1 MTYLFLFFMFFFFS
15 LFCIYFNNYFFI
27 EYLFFYLNSCLLV
40 YVILFDWMSLM
51 FISFVFLIS
60 SMILI
65 YSLEYMNFD
74 FNKNRFL
81 LLMNFFIMF
90 MIMLIISPNLISILM
105 GWDGLG
111 LVSFCLVLFY
121 QSKKSYSSG
130 FVTVILNRLG
140 DLFIIISLIWMMN
153 FGSWNFLFLNYF
165 FNLNYLFNIMLM
177 ILLASLTKSAQ
188 IPFSSWLPL
197 AMAAPTP
204 VSSLVH
210 SSTLVTA
217 GVYLMIRFNEIFMSF
232 NISFF
237 LMIISCL
244 TMFMS
249 GLNAIFEFDLKKI
262 IAFSTLS
269 QMSFMFMILCLG
281 KFDMCFFYLL
291 MHALFKSMMFLS
303 AGILIMNMNNN
314 QDIRKM
320 GGLINYLPFCSLIFI
335 FTLMSLCGFPF
346 FCSFYSKDLIFE
358 YFLMFNLNFFFFF
371 FFIVSFIL
379 TFFYSIRVIYYL
391 MMMNFSMMNYL
402 FMIKFE
408 SKILI
413 LSMLLIILIMIFFG
427 SFFMWLMFYKF
438 EFIILEFYLKL
449 LALMFFFF
457 SFWFFFE
464 LINFL
469 YSLNYFFSFFF
480 LFFFSLMWNLLFFK
494 IYFFLNKFLFLSFF
508 SLKFIEV
515 GWIEYNLNLNI
526 FFLFKNLISFS
537 QKVFLNSYKLYILVF
552 FFWFFIIFLFNF

>member
-1 MTYLFLFFMFFFFS
+1 MFFFFFS
-15 LFCIYFNNYFFI
+15 LFCIYFNSYFFI

-40 YVILFDWMSLM
+40 YVILIDWMSLM

-90 MIMLIISPNLISILM
+90 MVMLIISPNLISILM

-121 QSKKSYSSG
+121 QNKKSYSSG

-140 DLFIIISLIWMMN
+140 DLFIIISLIWMLN

-165 FNLNYLFNIMLM
+165 FNLHYLFNIMLM
-177 ILLASLTKSAQ
+177 ILFASLTKSAQ
-188 IPFSSWLPL
+188 VPFSSWLPL

-217 GVYLMIRFNEIFMSF
+217 GIYLMIRFNWIFMNF
-232 NISFF
+232 YFYNY
-237 LMIISCL
+237 LLIISCL
-244 TMFMS
+244 TMLMS
-249 GLNAIFEFDLKKI
+249 GLNAIYEFDLKKI

-281 KFDMCFFYLL
+281 KIEMCFFYLL

-303 AGILIMNMNNN
+303 AGILILNMNNN

-320 GGLINYLPFCSLIFI
+320 GGLVNYLPFCSFI
-335 FTLMSLCGFPF
+335 FMLTLMSLCGFPF

-358 YFLMFNLNFFFFF
+358 YFIMVDMNFIFYFLFLISFF
-371 FFIVSFIL
+371 L

-391 MMMNFSMMNYL
+391 MMMNFSMFNYL
-402 FMIKFE
+402 MMIKFE
-408 SKILI
+408 SNILI
-413 LSMLLIILIMIFFG
+413 YSMVFISFLMLFFG
-427 SFFMWLMFYKF
+427 SFFMWVLFIKFDLML
-438 EFIILEFYLKL
+438 LEFKFKILTL
-449 LALMFFFF
+449 LILFF
-457 SFWFFFE
+457 SIWFFFE
-464 LINFL
+464 MNNFL
-469 YSLNYFFSFFF
+469 FSMKYFLSLFKI
-480 LFFFSLMWNLLFFK
+480 FFFSSMWNLLYLK
-494 IYFFLNKFLFLSFF
+494 VNFFLNNFLFIGSYMYKLIENGWVENMFNSYFF
-508 SLKFIEV
+508 
-515 GWIEYNLNLNI
+515 
-526 FFLFKNLISFS
+526 FFLKKMFIYNQNI
-537 QKVFLNSYKLYILVF
+537 FLNSWKVFILLF
-552 FFWFFIIFLFNF
+552 FMWFFIIFMFNL

>member
-1 MTYLFLFFMFFFFS
+1 MIFFILGLCLIYFKKFYFIEYKFFFF
-15 LFCIYFNNYFFI
+15 
-27 EYLFFYLNSCLLV
+27 NSCMIV
-40 YVILFDWMSLM
+40 YVILLDWMSLM

-60 SMILI
+60 SMILL
-65 YSLEYMNFD
+65 YSMEYMNYD

-81 LLMNFFIMF
+81 MLMNFFIMF
-90 MIMLIISPNLISILM
+90 MFFLIISPNLISILL

-111 LVSFCLVLFY
+111 MVSFCLVIFY
-121 QSKKSYSSG
+121 QNKKSYSSG
-130 FVTVILNRLG
+130 MVTVILNRLG
-140 DLFIIISLIWMMN
+140 DLFIIMSMIWMLN
-153 FGSWNFLFLNYF
+153 FGSWNFILINYYS
-165 FNLNYLFNIMLM
+165 NLNYLFFISLM
-177 ILLASLTKSAQ
+177 IMFASLTKSAQ

-217 GVYLMIRFNEIFMSF
+217 GIYLMIRFNEIFLKFSF
-232 NISFF
+232 LNY
-237 LMIISCL
+237 LMVISCL

-281 KFDMCFFYLL
+281 KIDMCFFYLL

-303 AGILIMNMNNN
+303 AGILILNMNNN

-320 GGLINYLPFCSLIFI
+320 GGLIDYLPFCGLIFM

-358 YFLMFNLNFFFFF
+358 YFLMMNLNFFFFF
-371 FFIVSFIL
+371 FFLLSFFL

-391 MMMNFSMMNYL
+391 MMMNFSMFNYL
-402 FMIKFE
+402 MIIKFE
-408 SKILI
+408 SNILI
-413 LSMLLIILIMIFFG
+413 FSMLLISFIMLFFG

-438 EFIILEFYLKL
+438 DLILLEFKFKILSMIIL
-449 LALMFFFF
+449 FF
-457 SFWFFFE
+457 SIWFFFE
-464 LINFL
+464 LNNFL
-469 YSLNYFFSFFF
+469 FSMNYLISLFKI
-480 LFFFSLMWNLLFFK
+480 FFFSMMWNLLFFK
-494 IYFFLNKFLFLSFF
+494 VNFFLNNFLWFGFF
-508 SLKFIEV
+508 TLKLIEV
-515 GWIEYNLNLNI
+515 GWVEYNLNTGLI
-526 FFLFKNLISFS
+526 MFFKNMINFS
-537 QKVFLNSYKLYILVF
+537 QNIFLNSYKVFILLF
-552 FFWFFIIFLFNF
+552 FLWFFIILFFNY